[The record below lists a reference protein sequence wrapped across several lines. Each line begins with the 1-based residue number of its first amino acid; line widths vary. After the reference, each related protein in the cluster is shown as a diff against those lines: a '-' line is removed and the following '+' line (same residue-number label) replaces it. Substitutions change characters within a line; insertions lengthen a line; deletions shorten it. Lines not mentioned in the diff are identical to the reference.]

1 MHLFLIIAFDFEV
14 PVDVCSSGSLERI
27 VSEKFCNVTAGV
39 GVVFYLTCELY
50 FSVCR
55 GLIVC
60 WFCLS
65 CLSMLYAVVC
75 LFSCLGL
82 YLKKNFSVNVCVC
95 IGLQSTEWPK
105 KYSGYSIHRSLIGER
120 YYITFALCH
129 SKSICPLSVYNDVA
143 SYSDRWIFRQ
153 YFAPSNSLGTRAVL
167 VKISE
172 KSSKYF

>member
-1 MHLFLIIAFDFEV
+1 
-14 PVDVCSSGSLERI
+14 
-27 VSEKFCNVTAGV
+27 
-39 GVVFYLTCELY
+39 
-50 FSVCR
+50 
-55 GLIVC
+55 
-60 WFCLS
+60 
-65 CLSMLYAVVC
+65 MLYAVVC

-129 SKSICPLSVYNDVA
+129 SKSICPLCLSIMMLHHTQTVEFFGNILHHLTA
-143 SYSDRWIFRQ
+143 WG
-153 YFAPSNSLGTRAVL
+153 LGQFL
-167 VKISE
+167 LKFQK